1 MLASNKKFLDSIID
15 GAKEGHKLHGVP
27 ASVSMA
33 QAILES
39 SWGKACP
46 GNNLFGI
53 KADPSWHGD
62 KMLVDTHEVH
72 QGRRIPVKAYFR
84 SYPTLS
90 DSIKDH
96 ADFLAKNKRYK
107 PAFECGTGCEFAK
120 AIAVAGYAT
129 DPSYADL
136 LVSIIN
142 SNDLEQYD

>member
-1 MLASNKKFLDSIID
+1 
-15 GAKEGHKLHGVP
+15 
-27 ASVSMA
+27 
-33 QAILES
+33 
-39 SWGKACP
+39 
-46 GNNLFGI
+46 
-53 KADPSWHGD
+53 
-62 KMLVDTHEVH
+62 MLVDTHEVH

-96 ADFLAKNKRYK
+96 AEFLAKNKRYK

-136 LVSIIN
+136 LISIIN
-142 SNDLEQYD
+142 SNNLEQFD